1 MRCGS
6 RSTRT
11 GLDDSRGT
19 LTGWI
24 GIDRDWLTN
33 HHRVAL
39 DMIVLNI
46 GPVLCLIGVL
56 VAARARPTAAASA
69 TEK

>member
-1 MRCGS
+1 MVLLAVVS
-6 RSTRT
+6 
-11 GLDDSRGT
+11 
-19 LTGWI
+19 
-24 GIDRDWLTN
+24 N

-39 DMIVLNI
+39 DLIVLNI